1 MGYWSRLRQRIKK
14 RHQQEKIVVESGS
27 NLPESKVSTGSND
40 IRRVQVG
47 CGPHNLLEQWWN
59 VDIRS
64 FPGIDQA
71 MDVAEPWPWRN
82 QLEYVY
88 GEHFLEHLTLE
99 QAILFLN
106 YSGVALKVGGKI
118 RLTTPSL
125 EWVLKTHFDF
135 SQTEAIQRVDDTFK
149 TNRAFHGWGHQ
160 FLYSREML
168 AQLLQALG
176 FEQIEWCDFGH
187 SKDPNLNNLERH
199 GSVTYAEGFPSVWI
213 VEATKTSI
221 DLKQDKDFLNEL
233 DSSYLKY
240 VRSGH

>member
-1 MGYWSRLRQRIKK
+1 MGFWFRLRRLIKK
-14 RHQQEKIVVESGS
+14 NRQSARQKNNLVANISGPLAFADS
-27 NLPESKVSTGSND
+27 HDVK
-40 IRRVQVG
+40 RVQVG
-47 CGPHNLLEQWWN
+47 CGPHNLLEHWWN

-64 FPGIDQA
+64 FPGIDQV

-88 GEHFLEHLTLE
+88 GEHFLEHLSLE
-99 QAILFLN
+99 QAIRFLG
-106 YSGVALKVGGKI
+106 YAGKALKVGGKI
-118 RLTTPSL
+118 RLSTPSL

-135 SQTEAIQRVDDTFK
+135 SQTGTTQRVADTFK

-176 FEQIEWCDFGH
+176 FEQIEWCEFGQ
-187 SKDPNLNNLERH
+187 SKDPNLNDLERH
-199 GSVTYAEGFPSVWI
+199 GSVTYAAGFSSVWV
-213 VEATKTSI
+213 VEATKGTANL
-221 DLKQDKDFLNEL
+221 DQDKEFLSEI
-233 DSSYLKY
+233 DSSYLRY